1 MNNTVP
7 FSNVF
12 STIVPASLKI
22 SFPLP
27 DRTKLIEGPII
38 GCIAAAVFW
47 GTRIICNS
55 NSSDSEE

>member
-38 GCIAAAVFW
+38 GCIAAAVF
-47 GTRIICNS
+47 
-55 NSSDSEE
+55 